1 MARPGPEH
9 PTQAR
14 LGRVRLGLV
23 LLAAAVVLPVAAL
36 LFPLVGLPSAAS
48 NLAVSLLVAG
58 APEILC
64 LVAVALLGRAGFDA
78 LGGRTVP
85 RSAASVREEK
95 VRYYGALLYC
105 GLNTLPIALYAYV
118 PAVMPGGTAKLVI
131 LAVTDLGFVL
141 SVLLAGGQFW
151 EKVRRL
157 FVFEPDWPAGS

>member
-151 EKVRRL
+151 EKFRRL